1 MPTAQASG
9 PRHIAYEIGVRF
21 CGNLATWTE
30 ARHALFRRIL
40 PLGEAHHRPLRRML
54 LPDAGVRSTH
64 RKHTERWFEM
74 SDTMTDAP
82 VKTGLFIG
90 GEVRDTVDTLA
101 IPDPGKPGVVVGH
114 AASATPADV
123 ADAVAAAREAY
134 PAWAAL
140 SARERA
146 ALMAEAIAG
155 IADDRD
161 TDAAILSQ
169 ENGKIRFE
177 GWVDALVFEIRWNL
191 ALMLADQVDTGHTLP
206 VVPGAIPVSTE
217 VSYQPLGVVTV
228 IVPFNWPI
236 AILGASLPHALLAG
250 NTAIVKPPPSAPLAT
265 TRVVQRVAEKLPPGV
280 LNVVTG
286 RDENMAA
293 LITDVDKV
301 CFTGSVGGGKR
312 IMEMASK
319 TLTRVTLELG
329 GNDAAVLLE
338 DAIVDD
344 THLDRL
350 YAAIYDTTGQ
360 ICMNA
365 KRVFVHRSRLD
376 EVVTGLSSRLER
388 AVIGYGLDEG
398 TTMGPL
404 HSPVQKAF
412 VAEIIQEAKDA
423 GADVREYGTLPEG
436 DLAGGNFLR
445 PAIVVDP
452 DPQLR
457 VVTQEQFG
465 PVIPI
470 LPFDT
475 EEEAIAL
482 ANDTWGGLCG
492 SVWTASPES
501 AQRVGS
507 QLVCGYVWVNDHGAT
522 RLDLRAPFGGMKQ
535 SGIGREQ
542 GIEGIRAFQDTRSIA
557 TIDPDALAS
566 MAH

>member
-1 MPTAQASG
+1 MSG
-9 PRHIAYEIGVRF
+9 TLETVR
-21 CGNLATWTE
+21 
-30 ARHALFRRIL
+30 
-40 PLGEAHHRPLRRML
+40 
-54 LPDAGVRSTH
+54 
-64 RKHTERWFEM
+64 
-74 SDTMTDAP
+74 
-82 VKTGLFIG
+82 TGLFIG
-90 GEVRDTVDTLA
+90 GEPRETAETLS
-101 IPDPGKPGVVVGH
+101 ITDPAKPGAVVGH
-114 AASATPADV
+114 AASASAEDV
-123 ADAVAAAREAY
+123 RDAVAAAKAAF
-134 PAWAAL
+134 PAWSAL
-140 SARERA
+140 TGRERA
-146 ALMAEAIAG
+146 AKMAEAIAG

-161 TDAAILSQ
+161 VDAAILSQ

-191 ALMLADQVDTGHTLP
+191 ALMHADEVDAGKVLP
-206 VVPGAIPVSTE
+206 VAPGIPVETV

-250 NTAIVKPPPSAPLAT
+250 NTVIVKPPPSAPLAT

-286 RDENMAA
+286 RDENMAG
-293 LITDVDKV
+293 LIQNPDVAKV
-301 CFTGSVGGGKR
+301 CFTGSVNGGKR

-329 GNDAAVLLE
+329 GNDAAVFLD
-338 DAIVDD
+338 DAILDD
-344 THLDRL
+344 AHLDRL
-350 YAAIYDTTGQ
+350 YAAVYDTTGQ

-376 EVVTGLSSRLER
+376 ELVSGLTTRLQR
-388 AVIGYGLDEG
+388 AKLGHGLAED

-404 HSPVQKAF
+404 HQGAQKAF
-412 VAEIIQEAKDA
+412 VDEIIQEAKDA
-423 GADVREYGTLPEG
+423 GADVREFG
-436 DLAGGNFLR
+436 DLPGGDLTGGNFVR
-445 PAIVVDP
+445 PALVIDP
-452 DPQLR
+452 DPSLR

-470 LPFDT
+470 IPFDT
-475 EEEAIAL
+475 EEDAVRL

-492 SVWTASPES
+492 SVWTGSPES
-501 AQRVGS
+501 AQRVGA

-535 SGIGREQ
+535 SGFGREQ

-557 TIDPDALAS
+557 TIDAAALAAQ
-566 MAH
+566 AH

>member
-1 MPTAQASG
+1 
-9 PRHIAYEIGVRF
+9 
-21 CGNLATWTE
+21 
-30 ARHALFRRIL
+30 
-40 PLGEAHHRPLRRML
+40 
-54 LPDAGVRSTH
+54 
-64 RKHTERWFEM
+64 M
-74 SDTMTDAP
+74 SNTVTDAP
-82 VKTGLFIG
+82 VRTGLFIG
-90 GEVRDTVDTLA
+90 GEERETVEALV
-101 IPDPGKPGVVVGH
+101 IPDPAKPGVIVGH
-114 AASATPADV
+114 AASASEEDV
-123 ADAVAAAREAY
+123 ADAVAAAKAAF

-140 SARERA
+140 TAQERA
-146 ALMAEAIAG
+146 AKMAEAIAG

-161 TDAAILSQ
+161 EDAAILSQ
-169 ENGKIRFE
+169 ENGKVRFE

-217 VSYQPLGVVTV
+217 VTYQPLGVVTV

-286 RDENMAA
+286 KDENMTG
-293 LITDVDKV
+293 LIQNTDIAKV
-301 CFTGSVGGGKR
+301 CFTGSVNGGKR
-312 IMEMASK
+312 IMELASK

-329 GNDAAVLLE
+329 GNDAAVFLD
-338 DAIVDD
+338 DAILDD

-365 KRVFVHRSRLD
+365 KRVFVHRSRL
-376 EVVTGLSSRLER
+376 EELVAGLTERLEN
-388 AVIGYGLDEG
+388 AKLGYGLDEG

-404 HSPVQKAF
+404 HSPAQKAF
-412 VAEIIQEAKDA
+412 IEEIVQESKDA
-423 GADVREYGTLPEG
+423 GADVREFGELPGGE
-436 DLAGGNFLR
+436 LAGGNFLR

-452 DPQLR
+452 DPGLR

-470 LPFDT
+470 IPFDS
-475 EEEAIAL
+475 EEDAVRL

-492 SVWTASPES
+492 SVWTADPAS
-501 AQRVGS
+501 ATRVGS

-542 GIEGIRAFQDTRSIA
+542 GIEGVRAFQDTRAIA
-557 TIDPDALAS
+557 TIDPEALAA